1 MTKPYKESV
10 HSFIEDEHENQ
21 QKKPKPE
28 VKPKPE
34 AEAEPKAKHVAVRDR
49 GIHYVDSKRYQG
61 NN

>member
-21 QKKPKPE
+21 QKKPE
-28 VKPKPE
+28 VKPK